1 MSYTIR
7 VFEDCDV
14 CCFTEVRFCCSLRFW
29 RKSGTK
35 LKFDEAIWEMIM
47 HVVSRFF
54 WYTCLRLQN
63 LFNHLVLTKI
73 LLWMK
78 TKYFWRILRYFF
90 HSFQNC
96 EKGFHTCSDRANLLA
111 THSSCD
117 LWILSTGLQVF
128 KSNSFLNQSS
138 KETIKD
144 RME

>member
-1 MSYTIR
+1 MSILLTFSWRLPTYANFCPVIFSTELMSYTIR

-35 LKFDEAIWEMIM
+35 LKFDEVIWEMIM

-78 TKYFWRILRYFF
+78 TKYF
-90 HSFQNC
+90 
-96 EKGFHTCSDRANLLA
+96 
-111 THSSCD
+111 
-117 LWILSTGLQVF
+117 
-128 KSNSFLNQSS
+128 
-138 KETIKD
+138 
-144 RME
+144 